1 MLRSSAV
8 NWTRLSTKQR
18 FKGGFSRVPLPL
30 GFASMGDYV
39 WTGAM
44 TKREDR
50 DSISPVNLDE

>member
-1 MLRSSAV
+1 
-8 NWTRLSTKQR
+8 
-18 FKGGFSRVPLPL
+18 
-30 GFASMGDYV
+30 MGDYV